1 MTSTSSNVRA
11 TLVGIAAG
19 LVLAGCNNSSSGDQ
33 ETTAEATPVATE
45 TATPN
50 PALLPANALL
60 TDPGVKDALRA
71 AFPDPNTLFA
81 TVSTDLNADGNDEVI
96 VYAYG
101 PTACGSGGCSLLVFK
116 RDASGLHAVTKTT
129 VTQEPIRELATITN
143 GWRDL
148 SVGVGGGGA
157 ASRQVRLQYDG
168 KSYPANPTV
177 LPESATVGATD
188 GTVLFEEPLQGAA
201 LPAS

>member
-1 MTSTSSNVRA
+1 MISLSSNVRA

-33 ETTAEATPVATE
+33 EATAEATPVATE

-148 SVGVGGGGA
+148 SVGVSGGGA

>member
-1 MTSTSSNVRA
+1 MTSTSSHVRS
-11 TLVGIAAG
+11 TLVGIAAT
-19 LVLAGCNNSSSGDQ
+19 LVLAGCNNSNTSD
-33 ETTAEATPVATE
+33 E
-45 TATPN
+45 TATGESPVAAAETAGPS

-81 TVSTDLNADGNDEVI
+81 TVSSDLDADGNDELI

-101 PTACGSGGCSLLVFK
+101 PVACGSGGCSLLVFK

-129 VTQEPIRELATITN
+129 VTQEPIRMLTTITN

-157 ASRQVRLQYDG
+157 ESRQVRLQYDG
-168 KSYPANPTV
+168 KSYPTNPTV
-177 LPESATVGATD
+177 LPDTATVGESE
-188 GTVLFEEPLQGAA
+188 GTVLIQDPLQGAA